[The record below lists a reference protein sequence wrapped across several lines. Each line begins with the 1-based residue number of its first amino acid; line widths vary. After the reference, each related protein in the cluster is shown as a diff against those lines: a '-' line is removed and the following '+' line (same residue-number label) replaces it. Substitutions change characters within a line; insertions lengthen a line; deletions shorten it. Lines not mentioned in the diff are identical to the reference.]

1 MVEIYELV
9 DINKYVFFWNFIKFI
24 INSLL
29 NKLLLYTFFDNI
41 VIFIGNWLEIWLGIF
56 FIIVLYKFD
65 KKWVI
70 NSDVS

>member
-29 NKLLLYTFFDNI
+29 NKLLLYMFFNNI

>member
-9 DINKYVFFWNFIKFI
+9 DINTYVFFWNFIKFI

>member
-29 NKLLLYTFFDNI
+29 NKLLLYTFFNNI

>member
-29 NKLLLYTFFDNI
+29 NKLLLYTFFNNI

-70 NSDVS
+70 DSDVS

>member
-29 NKLLLYTFFDNI
+29 NKLLLYKFFDNI

>member
-9 DINKYVFFWNFIKFI
+9 DINTYVFFWNFIKFI

-29 NKLLLYTFFDNI
+29 NKLLLYTFFNNI

>member
-29 NKLLLYTFFDNI
+29 NKLLLYSFFDNI

>member
-9 DINKYVFFWNFIKFI
+9 DINTYVFFWNFIKFI

-29 NKLLLYTFFDNI
+29 NKLLLYKFFDNI

>member
-70 NSDVS
+70 DSDVS